1 MQIKFSQIEIRDLLK
16 AWIAISVAFAI
27 VLSGGVLSPV
37 FLVNILLS
45 ALTVGIGFL
54 LHELGHKFVA
64 QRYGCFAEFRAD
76 NFMLMIA
83 VLTSFL
89 GVIFA
94 APGAV
99 MIAGRVSKERNG
111 KISVAGPMVNIV
123 LAVLF
128 LPLPFIFQGGFLY
141 SIGVF
146 GFFVNSWLALFNM
159 LPFWVLDG
167 KKVLAWNKVVYF
179 ITLGIPIGFLFL
191 GYQLPFSI

>member
-1 MQIKFSQIEIRDLLK
+1 MQIKFSKIELQDLAK

-27 VLSGGVLSPV
+27 VLSGG
-37 FLVNILLS
+37 LLS
-45 ALTVGIGFL
+45 EMFFMNIILAAVTVGIGFL
-54 LHELGHKFVA
+54 LHELGHKIVA

-111 KISVAGPMVNIV
+111 KISVAGPLVNIV
-123 LAVLF
+123 LALLF
-128 LPLPFIFQGGFLY
+128 LPLPFIFQNGFLY

-146 GFFVNSWLALFNM
+146 GFFVNSWLALFNL
-159 LPFWVLDG
+159 LPFWILDG
-167 KKVLAWNKVVYF
+167 KKVLAWSKPVYF
-179 ITLGIPIGFLFL
+179 VTLAIAIGLLFL
-191 GYQLPFSI
+191 GYTLPFSF